1 MSSSGEH
8 TDLIPQVI
16 QGEGDAINKI
26 WHDFFQRLV
35 TLARTKLRGMPRRS
49 ADEEDVALSALNS
62 FFNGAKRGAFRR
74 LEDSKDLWQ
83 ILVMI
88 TVRKA
93 ADLVQYESREIRDWR
108 RVASGD
114 ADAALLEDLLRREP
128 DPAFALELADQLAKL
143 RDERL
148 AVVALRKLEGHTNEE
163 IATELDVSV
172 KTIEKR
178 LSRIRQ
184 TWEAQS

>member
-8 TDLIPQVI
+8 TNLIPQVV

-26 WHDFFQRLV
+26 WRDYFQRLV
-35 TLARTKLRGMPRRS
+35 ALARTKLGGMPRRS

-93 ADLVQYESREIRDWR
+93 ADLVEHESRDLRDWR
-108 RVASGD
+108 RVVSGD
-114 ADAALLEDLLRREP
+114 GDALREDLMGRDP
-128 DPAFALELADQLAKL
+128 DPAFALELGDRLAML
-143 RDERL
+143 GDERL
-148 AVVALRKLEGHTNEE
+148 ALVALRKLEGHTNQE
-163 IATELDVSV
+163 IANELDRCVTTV
-172 KTIEKR
+172 ER
-178 LSRIRQ
+178 YLDRIRAKWGAQ
-184 TWEAQS
+184 T